1 MTPGQLIT
9 MLICAVLIAGGLV
22 LVSRHLLRSRN
33 APTAEFAGA
42 PIAIASVVTMI
53 NTHRGRQMSF
63 YYDVEFSVAVPGGLP
78 TPAHAR
84 ILMHPQLRAVVGRG
98 ESGGPV
104 PAGHLWRGRAGAGRR
119 PGDRRRGQ
127 RRPSGVGTRSASRF
141 AAIETAQP
149 REP

>member
-9 MLICAVLIAGGLV
+9 MLICALLNAGGLV
-22 LVSRHLLRSRN
+22 LVSRHLLRRRN

-84 ILMHPQLRAVVGRG
+84 ILMHPQLRAVVVPGASLPVRYRPDIPG
-98 ESGGPV
+98 EVELVLDEDPGTIAAVNAARAAWGPG
-104 PAGHLWRGRAGAGRR
+104 PH
-119 PGDRRRGQ
+119 PG
-127 RRPSGVGTRSASRF
+127 S
-141 AAIETAQP
+141 P
-149 REP
+149 R